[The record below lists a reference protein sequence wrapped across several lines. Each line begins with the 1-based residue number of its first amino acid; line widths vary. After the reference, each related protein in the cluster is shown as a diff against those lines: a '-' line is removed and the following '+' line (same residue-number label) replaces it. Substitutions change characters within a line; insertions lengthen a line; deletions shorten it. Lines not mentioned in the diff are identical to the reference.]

1 MNKWLK
7 ILILLGGAVLGIGG
21 IIYFWREIFI
31 LIKGILGFIAITLI
45 VLIVISLWEKVY
57 KS

>member
-45 VLIVISLWEKVY
+45 VLIVISLWEKAY